1 MGFFNPQIMLS
12 ASQSLHLSSHE
23 HIALTS
29 QKQISITSED
39 RFITS
44 VVNGIRAFS
53 QKAGVKVYAGKDD
66 IELQAQDGKL
76 EAIARKD
83 VQVISTEGGIEVV
96 SPNVVSIKVGGTELK
111 ITPEGVFITT
121 PGVFRVKAGE
131 HVFEGG
137 GKVPLKFPELPSV
150 GPFMKKFHF
159 FSLEGEAI
167 SNAIVK
173 VFDSQAKKIL
183 WEGKTDS
190 SGIAE
195 YSGKED
201 QEDYAA
207 IIGFDQWSDIFEDDV
222 EEEDE
227 ELDFGEHGPQTD
239 LDNELEVVSKE
250 ENESE

>member
-1 MGFFNPQIMLS
+1 MLS

-83 VQVISTEGGIEVV
+83 VQVISTEAGVEIV
-96 SPNVVSIKVGGTELK
+96 SPTVVSIKVGGTELK

-121 PGVFRVKAGE
+121 PGIFKVKAGE
-131 HVFEGG
+131 HVLEEG
-137 GKVPLKFPELPSV
+137 GKVSYRLPVLANVKEYFDQAFIIINQETNQPIPNCKYRIIRADGSIE
-150 GPFMKKFHF
+150 
-159 FSLEGEAI
+159 EGE
-167 SNAIVK
+167 SDEEGYTHIVK
-173 VFDSQAKKIL
+173 NL
-183 WEGKTDS
+183 L
-190 SGIAE
+190 
-195 YSGKED
+195 
-201 QEDYAA
+201 
-207 IIGFDQWSDIFEDDV
+207 
-222 EEEDE
+222 EEEIKI
-227 ELDFGEHGPQTD
+227 
-239 LDNELEVVSKE
+239 EVKF
-250 ENESE
+250 

>member
-1 MGFFNPQIMLS
+1 
-12 ASQSLHLSSHE
+12 
-23 HIALTS
+23 
-29 QKQISITSED
+29 
-39 RFITS
+39 
-44 VVNGIRAFS
+44 
-53 QKAGVKVYAGKDD
+53 
-66 IELQAQDGKL
+66 
-76 EAIARKD
+76 
-83 VQVISTEGGIEVV
+83 
-96 SPNVVSIKVGGTELK
+96 
-111 ITPEGVFITT
+111 
-121 PGVFRVKAGE
+121 
-131 HVFEGG
+131 
-137 GKVPLKFPELPSV
+137 
-150 GPFMKKFHF
+150 MKKFHF

-227 ELDFGEHGPQTD
+227 ELDFGEHGPQTV